1 MQVEIYPLEIKLDR
15 SKKKLFIL
23 FSNKK
28 KYSIT
33 SELLRIES
41 PSAEVQ
47 GHGGPK
53 VFVINKQDVEIVDKE
68 TVGNYA
74 IKILVSDGHNTGIY
88 TWEKLFDF
96 ALNQKHILKE
106 YREKLK
112 NHLQF

>member
-1 MQVEIYPLEIKLDR
+1 MQNPIYPLEIKLNN
-15 SKKKLFIL
+15 SKTMLNIL

-33 SELLRIES
+33 AELLRIES

-53 VFVINKQDVEIVDKE
+53 TFIMNKQDVKIIDIKK
-68 TVGNYA
+68 VGNYA
-74 IKILVSDGHNTGIY
+74 IRIIFSDGHKTGIY

-96 ALNQKHILKE
+96 SLNQKQILRE
-106 YREKLK
+106 YKEKLK
-112 NHLQF
+112 DHLQF

>member
-1 MQVEIYPLEIKLDR
+1 MQETIYPIEFKLDY
-15 SKKKLFIL
+15 SKTKLLIL

-33 SELLRIES
+33 AELLRIES

-53 VFVINKQDVEIVDKE
+53 IFVINKQDVKIKDIKM
-68 TVGNYA
+68 VGNYA
-74 IKILVSDGHNTGIY
+74 IKIIFSDGHKTGIY
-88 TWEKLFDF
+88 TWEKLLDF
-96 ALNQKHILKE
+96 ALNQKQILRE

>member
-1 MQVEIYPLEIKLDR
+1 MEDVIYPLEIKLDE
-15 SKKKLFIL
+15 SKTKLQIL

-53 VFVINKQDVEIVDKE
+53 IFVINKQDVKIVDIK

-74 IKILVSDGHNTGIY
+74 IRIIFSDGHKTGIY

-96 ALNQKHILKE
+96 ALNQKRILNE
-106 YREKLK
+106 YRQKLK
-112 NHLQF
+112 DHLQF

>member
-1 MQVEIYPLEIKLDR
+1 M
-15 SKKKLFIL
+15 

-41 PSAEVQ
+41 TSAEVQ

-53 VFVINKQDVEIVDKE
+53 VFVINKQDVEIVDIE

-74 IKILVSDGHNTGIY
+74 IKIIFSDGHNTGIY

-96 ALNQKHILKE
+96 AINQKQILKE

>member
-1 MQVEIYPLEIKLDR
+1 MQVEIYPLEIKLYR

-53 VFVINKQDVEIVDKE
+53 VFVINKQDVEIVDIE

-74 IKILVSDGHNTGIY
+74 IKIIFSDGHNTGIY
-88 TWEKLFDF
+88 TWE
-96 ALNQKHILKE
+96 
-106 YREKLK
+106 
-112 NHLQF
+112 

>member
-53 VFVINKQDVEIVDKE
+53 VFVINKQSFGWTLEFGLPGSGLSLLSAGIIIASVATCFSVGYWSSTLKADQKE
-68 TVGNYA
+68 
-74 IKILVSDGHNTGIY
+74 
-88 TWEKLFDF
+88 
-96 ALNQKHILKE
+96 
-106 YREKLK
+106 
-112 NHLQF
+112 